1 MGIKINNK
9 MNPFRA
15 VIICTFILMAL
26 SSNAQDANADRNQTK
41 FKVQFDYLSNYAY
54 NGRVDSIKSPYQTA
68 SATLNLANG
77 LYFSGAA
84 NYLLANGQHRF
95 DFFELDLGYDYSIG
109 KKISGQ
115 IYGTKYFY
123 SGNANLLNG
132 NITSDIGATLNYDLG
147 FLQFDNNLDL
157 FFSNASDFQ
166 YTPGVEKSIEIKDG
180 KGTWN
185 IIPGVYGNFSSLN
198 YYESE
203 VNRRLNAVKGP
214 KSKLANLNLSSI
226 TSTTTVNK
234 PGFTFLD
241 MEFTVPVSYEFE
253 NWTFS
258 ITPTLAI
265 PKNPIFTTSSI
276 TTISTTGTT
285 SVFNYNSTP
294 YSERNLKNTFFIQL
308 GLSYTF

>member
-1 MGIKINNK
+1 MKLH
-9 MNPFRA
+9 R
-15 VIICTFILMAL
+15 IIIFCSFILIAL
-26 SSNAQDANADRNQTK
+26 SSKAQETNEDKNKTK
-41 FKVQFDYLSNYAY
+41 FKLQFDYLSNYAY
-54 NGRVDSIKSPYQTA
+54 NGRVDSIKSPYQTT

-77 LYFSGAA
+77 LYFTGAA
-84 NYLLANGQHRF
+84 NYLMANGQHRF

-132 NITSDIGATLNYDLG
+132 NITSDIGASLNYDLV
-147 FLQFDNNLDL
+147 FLQFNNNLDL

-166 YTPGVEKSIEIKDG
+166 YTPGIEKTIEIKDG

-185 IIPGVYGNFSSLN
+185 ITPGVYGNFSSIN

-203 VNRRLNAVKGP
+203 VNRSLNALKGP
-214 KSKLANLNLSSI
+214 KGKLANTNVSSI
-226 TSTTTVNK
+226 NSTTTVNK

-241 MEFTVPVSYEFE
+241 IECTIPVSYEFE

-258 ITPTLAI
+258 LTPTLAM
-265 PKNPIFTTSSI
+265 PKNPIYTTSLV
-276 TTISTTGTT
+276 TTTSTTGTK